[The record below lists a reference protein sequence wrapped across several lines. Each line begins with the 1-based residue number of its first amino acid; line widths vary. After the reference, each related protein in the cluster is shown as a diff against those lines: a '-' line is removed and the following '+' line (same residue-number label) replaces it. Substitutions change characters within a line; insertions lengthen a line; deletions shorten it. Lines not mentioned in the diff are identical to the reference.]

1 MKRKISKLLIVFFVL
16 FLLPG
21 CDTQIWE
28 DPQSGDKSGSSSA
41 QSAPSP
47 SPGGEESF
55 LPDDGEQQP
64 EPDPLNFADE
74 EALRAVLEGEWTYC
88 PPASDTPAAWITF
101 SKDGAFHVRL
111 RNPEDGAMLE
121 DTGVYQ
127 LDWWNSGSEEV
138 PDMLCLTLSEN
149 SGGPISAQVSS
160 GGDYLLSQKTL
171 CDGEVILGLM
181 QLNNGDTMFS
191 LYFSDMFL
199 VLKRHTGWQ
208 PQGEVRKSEIFHA
221 SAWKVDYEAQ
231 TLWLDDVTLDGE
243 YANTGRYE
251 ALPYQAAPNLDLAS
265 LPPQLLVDGGVW
277 TVETD
282 EMGRIEEIEPYIEEN
297 DELAELVGATE
308 EEAMNYLSQVY
319 EVQEYLEQGMT
330 MLSEGRIE
338 VIEGENCLVI
348 TLGTEHEEH
357 FVRELVYAVSGTG
370 MIYSY
375 DLLEDSWNIVG
386 MG

>member
-1 MKRKISKLLIVFFVL
+1 MNQWVSRLLMVCLVL

-21 CDTQIWE
+21 CDTQTWKA
-28 DPQSGDKSGSSSA
+28 PQSGDESGNSSS

-47 SPGGEESF
+47 SPSEEESS
-55 LPDDGEQQP
+55 LPDGAE
-64 EPDPLNFADE
+64 EPASDPLDFADE
-74 EALRAVLEGEWTYC
+74 DALRTVLEGEWVYC
-88 PPASDTPAAWITF
+88 PPASDIPAAWITF
-101 SKDGAFHVRL
+101 SKDGKFHVRL
-111 RNPEDGAMLE
+111 ENPEDGAILE
-121 DTGVYQ
+121 ENGVYQ
-127 LDWWNSGSEEV
+127 LDWWDAGSEEA
-138 PDMLCLTLSEN
+138 PDMLCLTFSEN
-149 SGGPISAQVSS
+149 FGGSISAQVSS

-171 CDGEVILGLM
+171 CDGEIVLGLM

-208 PQGEVRKSEIFHA
+208 PQGEVRKSETFYA

-231 TLWLDDVTLDGE
+231 TLWLDDVTLDDE

-251 ALPYQAAPNLDLAS
+251 ALPYQASPKLDLAS
-265 LPPQLLVDGGVW
+265 LPSHLLVDGGVW
-277 TVETD
+277 IVQTD
-282 EMGRIEEIEPYIEEN
+282 KMGRIEAIEPYIEEN

-330 MLSEGRIE
+330 MLSEGKIE

-348 TLGTEHEEH
+348 ALGTEHEEH
-357 FVRELVYAVSGTG
+357 FVHELFYAVSGTG

-375 DLLEDSWNIVG
+375 DLLEDSWNVVG